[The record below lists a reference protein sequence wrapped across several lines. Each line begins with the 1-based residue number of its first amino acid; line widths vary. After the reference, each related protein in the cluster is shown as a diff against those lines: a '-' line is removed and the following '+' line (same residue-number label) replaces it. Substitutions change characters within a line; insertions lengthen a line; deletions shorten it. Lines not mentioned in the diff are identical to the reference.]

1 MVIDLVCYRR
11 NGHNEA
17 DEPSFTQPLMY
28 KRIRETPNVL
38 NKYSAQ
44 LLAEGAVSQA
54 DIDVC
59 FSAVIELFQT
69 APGMILIHAPFT
81 IRFPRLN
88 NFQFNFSRYYR
99 SC

>member
-54 DIDVC
+54 DIDVSFRAAIEFISGCPGNDSEPSSLDHSLTLIIYC
-59 FSAVIELFQT
+59 FW
-69 APGMILIHAPFT
+69 P
-81 IRFPRLN
+81 
-88 NFQFNFSRYYR
+88 
-99 SC
+99 